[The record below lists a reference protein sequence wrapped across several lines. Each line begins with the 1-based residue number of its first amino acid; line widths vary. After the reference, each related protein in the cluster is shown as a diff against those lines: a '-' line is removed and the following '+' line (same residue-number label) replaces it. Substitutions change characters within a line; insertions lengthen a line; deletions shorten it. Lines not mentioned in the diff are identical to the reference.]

1 MDTVTRDAIRMWR
14 DGQSVH
20 VVSMGGMGT
29 NYEQG
34 IWEIAFAAIEEMIDN
49 PPRLPQVSRVS
60 VSTYYI

>member
-1 MDTVTRDAIRMWR
+1 
-14 DGQSVH
+14 
-20 VVSMGGMGT
+20 MGGMGT